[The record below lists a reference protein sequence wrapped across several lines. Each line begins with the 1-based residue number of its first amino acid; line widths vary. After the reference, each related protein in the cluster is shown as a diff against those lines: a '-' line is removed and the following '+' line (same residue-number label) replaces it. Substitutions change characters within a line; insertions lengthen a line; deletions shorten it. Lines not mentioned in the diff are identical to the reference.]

1 MQSYS
6 SGNHFCSLRRTAR
19 RVDSM
24 EGGIISWK
32 AAFFFIKLRLF
43 TAPMY
48 QCTNA
53 PMLHQLEGLLLFQTA
68 FVHCTNIDN
77 MLLVRVVTFGSEN
90 PSNCMSSR
98 FLPGNMHT
106 LIACQVLVLFSG
118 SKADCQTGHCNF
130 IPNQCN
136 LPKYYSVSLKLTE

>member
-1 MQSYS
+1 
-6 SGNHFCSLRRTAR
+6 
-19 RVDSM
+19 M
-24 EGGIISWK
+24 EGSLLLFQT
-32 AAFFFIKLRLF
+32 AFVHCTNVPI
-43 TAPMY
+43 Y
-48 QCTNA
+48 QCIHVPINA

-68 FVHCTNIDN
+68 FVHFTNIDN

-98 FLPGNMHT
+98 FLPGNKYT

-118 SKADCQTGHCNF
+118 SKADCQTGYCNF